1 MHKSA
6 ARWIVFAHGDR
17 PAPISNQSKVPVA
30 LRSSK
35 LSGISRLARK
45 LR

>member
-1 MHKSA
+1 MHKLA
-6 ARWIVFAHGDR
+6 ARWIVFAHDDDS
-17 PAPISNQSKVPVA
+17 ATFSNPPKAALA

-35 LSGISRLARK
+35 LSGISQLARK

>member
-6 ARWIVFAHGDR
+6 ARWIVFAHGHR
-17 PAPISNQSKVPVA
+17 HAIVSNRQKAPIA
-30 LRSSK
+30 LRLEQLSS
-35 LSGISRLARK
+35 ISRVARK